1 MNMLLMMT
9 AEATRNIK
17 QDNLRKEHE
26 KTVKDFN
33 PKKVLKVNSS
43 LKLKAV

>member
-1 MNMLLMMT
+1 MNILLIMT
-9 AEATRNIK
+9 AEAARNIK
-17 QDNLRKEHE
+17 QGDLRKEHE